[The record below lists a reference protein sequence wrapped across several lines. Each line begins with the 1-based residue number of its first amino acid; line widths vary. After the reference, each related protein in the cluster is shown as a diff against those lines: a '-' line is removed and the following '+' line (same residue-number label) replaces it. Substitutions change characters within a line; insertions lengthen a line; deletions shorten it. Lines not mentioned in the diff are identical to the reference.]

1 MKVFGRT
8 IDVQNVV
15 VPTILVGIIA
25 GASTYLEKQ
34 SLGWKAALG
43 AGIATFLITVAQE
56 LLNGKKEKVSIVKV
70 PVKRRVN
77 SRRLFPG
84 QR

>member
-1 MKVFGRT
+1 MKILGKE
-8 IDVQNVV
+8 IDINNVV
-15 VPTILVGIIA
+15 VPTILVGVIA
-25 GASTYLEKQ
+25 GASMYLEKQ

-43 AGIATFLITVAQE
+43 AGLATFIITVAQE
-56 LLNGKKEKVSIVKV
+56 ALKKDGVKVSVKSR
-70 PVKRRVN
+70 K